1 MPTSRQILCTQEL
14 WVGGTAFA
22 CSVCDWSCCHVL
34 ILAGRCVAIL
44 GSSPMLMHKNLMW
57 DWLRENWDDA
67 EMLHHAE
74 TLNDAMKQRCNDMTH
89 CFMLFLPFLYFDLV
103 CLLIL
108 RAKKWLSIWIVFGI
122 SLFHLPFHSS
132 NPLVG
137 TDAATDLHIPS
148 VLGLLFGCRVWSC
161 HNHRVTCQTHNGEN
175 QKIEDVKWQM
185 ILYTWYAVR
194 ET

>member
-1 MPTSRQILCTQEL
+1 MNLCPHLGRFCALRSCELVVQLLHAACATGVAATFSSLLGGVLLSLEARRCWCTRTWCGIDCGRIFPWCWDAVSCWDTQ
-14 WVGGTAFA
+14 W
-22 CSVCDWSCCHVL
+22 
-34 ILAGRCVAIL
+34 
-44 GSSPMLMHKNLMW
+44 
-57 DWLRENWDDA
+57 
-67 EMLHHAE
+67 
-74 TLNDAMKQRCNDMTH
+74 CNDRTR